1 MTVTTDHGWLTHVC
15 APTEM
20 GRLVAAFDWAS
31 TPLGAPSTWSAGLR
45 AATSLCLTSRFPM
58 LVVWGPELIQIY
70 NDGYRPMLGDKHAN
84 ALGRPASAVWSEVWD
99 VVGPMFE
106 SVMTTAVPTWE
117 ECQSLII
124 DRHGYAEECFFQY
137 SYSPIYDDDG
147 TVGGVLDVVT
157 ETTAAVIAARRLRCL
172 AALGAS
178 VSGDGDITDACARA
192 VDTLGRWRPDIT
204 GAAIHLTIDG
214 TLTTV
219 ASKREPGAPSLSLD
233 RLAAVESSWRSD
245 RLEGE
250 SGLVHQVA
258 EPIGL
263 RGAGVRGV
271 LVLDLDRRRAF
282 DADYEE
288 FTALVAGTVSG
299 AIESEFQR
307 ALELGEYRR
316 IADTLQSAM
325 LAPASDIPTVA
336 ARYVPALGRLAV
348 GGDWYDV
355 IELSPNTRALVVGDC
370 VGHGLEAAAAM
381 SQLRIAARSM
391 LFDGRDPAGV
401 LDGLHRYAES
411 VEGAECATVVC
422 AIVDRNNSVI
432 TYSRAGHLP
441 PLVIGTGASG
451 NRWLDGAGGPPL
463 AAIRDCKYENESAA
477 LLTGDRLLLFS
488 DGLVERRDETIVEG
502 LDRLQTVADAA
513 KDLPIHDFADHILR
527 TLRPD
532 GGADDI
538 VLVAKLNR

>member
-1 MTVTTDHGWLTHVC
+1 VTVTTDDGWLTHVC

-31 TPLGAPSTWSAGLR
+31 TPLGAPSTWNAGLR

-84 ALGRPASAVWSEVWD
+84 ALGRPAGEVWSEVWD

-106 SVMTTAVPTWE
+106 SVITTAVPTWE
-117 ECQSLII
+117 ECQSLIV

-157 ETTAAVIAARRLRCL
+157 ETTAAVVAARRLRCL

-233 RLAAVESSWRSD
+233 RLAAVESNWRSD

-263 RGAGVRGV
+263 RLTSERPITAGVRSTSSTRPGRV
-271 LVLDLDRRRAF
+271 DPSYSAAQPEVGTDALLPLALGQGADGQLVLANPGDGEASVEVTL
-282 DADYEE
+282 
-288 FTALVAGTVSG
+288 GT
-299 AIESEFQR
+299 Q
-307 ALELGEYRR
+307 LGGPGV
-316 IADTLQSAM
+316 TS
-325 LAPASDIPTVA
+325 TVT
-336 ARYVPALGRLAV
+336 VPAGGIGLVPLPRAAVAVVGIRGEVPGLRAAVVATRKLGRVDGVAVVPIVSNARAGAMPAV
-348 GGDWYDV
+348 GYD
-355 IELSPNTRALVVGDC
+355 PRVG
-370 VGHGLEAAAAM
+370 
-381 SQLRIAARSM
+381 
-391 LFDGRDPAGV
+391 
-401 LDGLHRYAES
+401 
-411 VEGAECATVVC
+411 T
-422 AIVDRNNSVI
+422 
-432 TYSRAGHLP
+432 
-441 PLVIGTGASG
+441 
-451 NRWLDGAGGPPL
+451 
-463 AAIRDCKYENESAA
+463 
-477 LLTGDRLLLFS
+477 
-488 DGLVERRDETIVEG
+488 
-502 LDRLQTVADAA
+502 
-513 KDLPIHDFADHILR
+513 
-527 TLRPD
+527 
-532 GGADDI
+532 
-538 VLVAKLNR
+538 

>member
-1 MTVTTDHGWLTHVC
+1 MTVTTDDGWLTHVC

-31 TPLGAPSTWSAGLR
+31 TPLGAPSTWNAGLR

-84 ALGRPASAVWSEVWD
+84 ALGRPAGEVWSEVWD

-106 SVMTTAVPTWE
+106 SVITTAVPTWE
-117 ECQSLII
+117 ECQSLIV

-157 ETTAAVIAARRLRCL
+157 ETTAAVVAARRLRCL

-233 RLAAVESSWRSD
+233 RLAAVESNWRSD

-282 DADYEE
+282 DADYQE

-299 AIESEFQR
+299 AIESAFQR

-355 IELSPNTRALVVGDC
+355 IELTPDTRALVVGDC
-370 VGHGLEAAAAM
+370 VGHGLDAAAAM

-422 AIVDRNNSVI
+422 AIVDRTTSVI

-441 PLVIGTGASG
+441 PLVIGTEDSG
-451 NRWLDGAGGPPL
+451 TRWLDGAGGPPL

-477 LLTGDRLLLFS
+477 LLTGDRLILFS
-488 DGLVERRDETIVEG
+488 DGLVERRDETIVDG
-502 LDRLQTVADAA
+502 LERLRVVADAA